1 MRPNTFIYKIY
12 FIYYLLFLHQ
22 FYSEQSHMMN
32 DQKTNSFEVHREEK
46 STISPLFT
54 ATNKHNK

>member
-1 MRPNTFIYKIY
+1 MPVTKMIFSVEAWVRVRW
-12 FIYYLLFLHQ
+12 HQ
-22 FYSEQSHMMN
+22 FYGEQSHMMN

-54 ATNKHNK
+54 ATNKQNK